1 MIVDARNEV
10 ISLEIHQLTLTSFKC
25 VDVTLAEPEEVEEV
39 TKDNC
44 YNSTNIGFGLVFTTS
59 ALEGAASVPTP
70 PSGATAL
77 FAISVALMIG
87 SAWL

>member
-1 MIVDARNEV
+1 MIMKY
-10 ISLEIHQLTLTSFKC
+10 IQTLTYSKC
-25 VDVTLAEPEEVEEV
+25 VDVTLAPPEEVEEV

-44 YNSTNIGFGLVFTTS
+44 YNSTNLGFGLVFTTS
-59 ALEGAASVPTP
+59 ALQGAASAPTP
-70 PSGATAL
+70 PFGATAL